1 MTNKDMLKADMLD
14 IIFENR
20 NKDYGAYALR
30 RGYDNRLLLSL
41 GIALSIILLLILL
54 SSFGTKKTTAVK
66 KPMNDSVVIRSW
78 DIPKDKPKEPE
89 MPKEKPKPVQP
100 KVDKLVAAV
109 KHTAQI
115 KIVPDKIVIQP
126 EMPPKEDLV
135 EKVISTTPS
144 DGEKDKG
151 IVKTIDKPIGNDGN
165 TGGTGTEKTNGFTPL
180 ERNAEYPGGAGALM
194 RFLSNNLA
202 TPDELDQ
209 GEKKMVRVRF
219 NVDKDGNISDLRIE
233 MSGGDKYDREVIRV
247 CKKMPRWK
255 PAIQNGSNVPVS
267 YVLPVTFIG
276 LEQ

>member
-1 MTNKDMLKADMLD
+1 MTNNDMLKADMLD
-14 IIFENR
+14 IVFENR

-41 GIALSIILLLILL
+41 GIALSLIVLVILL
-54 SSFGTKKTTAVK
+54 SSFGTNKTTAGK
-66 KPMNDSVVIRSW
+66 KPINDSVIVRTFE
-78 DIPKDKPKEPE
+78 IPKDKPKEPE

-100 KVDKLVAAV
+100 KVEKPVAAV
-109 KHTAQI
+109 KHTAEI
-115 KIVPDKIVIQP
+115 KIVPDKIVIT
-126 EMPPKEDLV
+126 EMPPKEEIA

-151 IVKTIDKPIGNDGN
+151 LVKTIDKPVGNDGN
-165 TGGTGTEKTNGFTPL
+165 SGGTGTEKTTVFTPL
-180 ERNAEYPGGAGALM
+180 ERNAEYPGGAEALM

-202 TPDELDQ
+202 TPDGLDQ

-219 NVDKDGNISDLRIE
+219 NVDREGNISDLRIE